1 MGSHGIGGIDRRRL
15 LQGAGAAGA
24 ALGSGSA
31 SAAAF
36 KPVLTVAGLE
46 AQGLTEPMA
55 LDTQA
60 VRLSWRLESRDR
72 AVRQTHYRI
81 QAASTPALLRAGKP
95 DLWDS
100 GEVASANSLDIAWA
114 GKPLGSR
121 RIVHWRVTVRDE
133 RGRTATSAP
142 SRWEMG
148 LLDPADWQAKWI
160 AAETAIAKADRE
172 AGLLWVRG
180 DRSTDK
186 TPRYFRLAFELPK
199 AGPVTL
205 YSVCN
210 FPATVWVDGEQIHR
224 GPPRDTR
231 SGSEPIAVTTHD
243 LPAGRHVIAVAVKD
257 PRGFNERKLK
267 ECATA
272 LMIRG
277 EGPDGVFR
285 LTTKGARTLLHAPD
299 GWQAVS
305 FDDSGWPVAEPSKYQ
320 LQAFPGCGAFL
331 LRRGF
336 DVARPIARA
345 RLHATALGAFE
356 AEINGKRVG
365 DALMS
370 PESTDYR
377 DTVLYRAYD
386 VTAML
391 RPGANAIG
399 AMITDGWYGSFH
411 GLAGRFAF
419 GPPPLRLL
427 AQLEIV
433 YADGTREI
441 IATDERWRLS
451 EDAPVVKSEIYYG
464 EDYDARR
471 EQPGWSSPG
480 FDDAAWR
487 PAEVGAVP
495 PCEVKA
501 HPGPPLRR
509 VRTVPLKNVRQVG
522 PDTYTLD
529 FGQNFAGRIRVTAKG
544 KAGQKIILRHA
555 EILNAEGAVLRRN
568 LRTAE
573 ASATYVFR
581 GDPTGETYEPRFTY
595 FGFRYAELTGLGRAP
610 TTDEFEGVVV
620 SSDLG
625 ETSMLRVD
633 NSIITGMWRNT
644 LWSQRS
650 NFFGIPTDCPQRDER
665 LGWTGDAMVFWDA
678 AAFNM
683 DVAAFTRRY
692 LRDIRDAQGPKGE
705 YPDYAP
711 SGWRDFSN
719 GTSPGWAD
727 AGVILPWTV
736 WQRYGDTAIIDE
748 HWRSMTRYLDYLRAN
763 NPDLIWRNKRGY
775 DYGDW
780 VAFDAKEA
788 GDETTPKAL
797 IATAMWKRSAEAVAQ
812 MAAVTG
818 RAAEAKHYAAL
829 AADIARAFQAAFVQG
844 DGSVGNG
851 SHCGYILALHFG
863 LVPENLR
870 AAAAAKLAA
879 DIRRRGTLISTGFLG
894 TPYSL
899 DTLADAGYQSLV
911 YDLLLRTELPSWGH
925 MIVGGATTI
934 WERWNADTSNAEMNS
949 YNHYALGAVNGFV
962 FRRIAGIDPVAPGFA
977 RFRFDPV
984 LDPRVPKG
992 GARYDSAMGRIETGW
1007 EIKPGGGFA
1016 AQIHVPANSV
1026 AELHLPAASPDRVRE
1041 SGLPLA
1047 RAAGLTVK
1055 GRQGDRLVIEAGSG
1069 DYRFDMA

>member
-1 MGSHGIGGIDRRRL
+1 MTRVSRRGI
-15 LQGAGAAGA
+15 LQGTGAAGA
-24 ALGSGSA
+24 MLASSGARAGMLG
-31 SAAAF
+31 AAA
-36 KPVLTVAGLE
+36 LTVTGLK
-46 AQGLTEPMA
+46 AQGLAEPMA
-55 LDTQA
+55 VDDRA
-60 VRLSWRLESRDR
+60 VRLSWRLETPDR

-81 QAASTPALLRAGKP
+81 RAASSPELLRAGRA

-100 GEVASANSLDIAWA
+100 GEVTSGKSLDIAWA
-114 GKPLGSR
+114 GEPLASR
-121 RIVHWRVTVRDE
+121 RIVHWQVTVRDD

-142 SRWEMG
+142 ARFETG
-148 LLDPADWQAKWI
+148 LLDLADWKAKWI
-160 AAETAIAKADRE
+160 AAETAIARADRE

-180 DRSTDK
+180 DRSTDR
-186 TPRYFRLAFELPK
+186 TPRYFRLAFDLPQ

-210 FPATVWVDGEQIHR
+210 FPATVWVDGVQIDR

-257 PRGFNERKLK
+257 PRGFNERKLH

-272 LMIRG
+272 LMIRA
-277 EGPDGVFR
+277 EGPNGTFR
-285 LTTKGARTLLHAPD
+285 LTTRGARTLLHAPE
-299 GWQAVS
+299 GWQAVG
-305 FDDSGWPVAEPSKYQ
+305 FDDSQWPVAEPSRYQ
-320 LQAFPGCGAFL
+320 PQALPGCGAFL
-331 LRRGF
+331 LRRAF
-336 DVARPIARA
+336 AVAKPIARA
-345 RLHATALGAFE
+345 RLYATALGAFE
-356 AEINGKRVG
+356 AEINGRRVG

-377 DTVLYRAYD
+377 DTLLYRAHD
-386 VTAML
+386 VTELL

-399 AMITDGWYGSFH
+399 AMIADGWYGSFH

-427 AQLEIV
+427 AQLEIA
-433 YADGTREI
+433 YADGTTETI
-441 IATDERWRLS
+441 VTDESWRLS
-451 EDAPVVKSEIYYG
+451 EAAPVVKSEIYYG

-487 PAEVGAVP
+487 RAEIGAVP
-495 PCEVKA
+495 PCELKA

-509 VRTVPLKNVRQVG
+509 VRTVPLKGVKQVG

-529 FGQNFAGRIRVTAKG
+529 FGQNFAGHVRISARG
-544 KAGQKIILRHA
+544 EAGRKITLRFA
-555 EILNAEGAVLRRN
+555 EILKPDGAVNRRN

-573 ASATYVFR
+573 ATNTYVFR
-581 GDPTGETYEPRFTY
+581 GDPAGERYEPHFTY

-610 TTDEFEGVVV
+610 TPEEFEGVVV

-625 ETSMLRVD
+625 ETSILRVD
-633 NSIITGMWRNT
+633 NPIIAGLWRNT

-692 LRDIRDAQGPKGE
+692 LRDMRDAQGPKGE

-736 WQRYGDTAIIDE
+736 WRRYGDTAIIGE
-748 HWRSMTRYLDYLRAN
+748 HWRSMTAYLDYVRAN

-797 IATAMWKRSAEAVAQ
+797 IATAMWKRSADALAE
-812 MAAVTG
+812 MAAATG
-818 RAAEAKHYAAL
+818 RAAEARQYAAL
-829 AADIARAFQAAFVQG
+829 AADIARAFRAAFVRP
-844 DGSVGNG
+844 DGNVGNG

-863 LVPENLR
+863 LVPDNLR
-870 AAAAAKLAA
+870 AAAAARLAA

-899 DTLADAGYQSLV
+899 DALADTGHASLV

-925 MIVGGATTI
+925 MIAAGATTI

-962 FRRIAGIDPVAPGFA
+962 FRRIAGIDPVEPGFA

-992 GARYDSAMGRIETGW
+992 GARYDSAMGRIETAW
-1007 EIKPGGGFA
+1007 ELKPGGLA
-1016 AQIHVPANSV
+1016 ARIHVPANTV

-1041 SGLPLA
+1041 GGAPLG
-1047 RAAGLTVK
+1047 RAEGVTVK
-1055 GRQGDRLVIEAGSG
+1055 GRDGDRLVIEAGSG
-1069 DYRFDMA
+1069 DYRFDIA

>member
-1 MGSHGIGGIDRRRL
+1 MAGTRIDRRRL
-15 LQGAGAAGA
+15 LQGAGVAGA
-24 ALGSGSA
+24 ALSAHA
-31 SAAAF
+31 SAAALA
-36 KPVLTVAGLE
+36 PGALEVAGLK
-46 AQGLTEPMA
+46 AQGLTDPIG
-55 LDTQA
+55 LDDRA
-60 VRLSWRLESRDR
+60 PRLSWRIESRDR
-72 AVRQTHYRI
+72 GVRQTHYRI
-81 QAASTPALLRAGKP
+81 EAASSAELLRAGKP

-100 GEVASANSLDIAWA
+100 GEVASAASLDIPYA

-121 RIVHWRVTVRDE
+121 AIVYWRVTVRDT
-133 RGRTATSAP
+133 RGRTSTSPMA
-142 SRWEMG
+142 RWEMA
-148 LLDPADWQAKWI
+148 LLDVGDWQAKWI
-160 AAETAIAKADRE
+160 AAETAMAKGDRE

-180 DRSTDK
+180 DRSKDK
-186 TPRYFRLAFELPK
+186 TPRYFRLAFDLPK
-199 AGPVTL
+199 TGPVTL
-205 YSVCN
+205 ISVCN
-210 FPATVWVDGEQIHR
+210 FPATVWVDGEQVNR
-224 GPPRDTR
+224 GPNRDTR
-231 SGSEPIAVTTHD
+231 SGSEPPAVTTHQ
-243 LPAGRHVIAVAVKD
+243 LSAGRHVVAVAVKD
-257 PRGFNERKLK
+257 PRGFNERKLH

-272 LMIRG
+272 LMLRA
-277 EGPDGVFR
+277 EGPDGTFR
-285 LTTKGARTLLHAPD
+285 LTTKGTRTTLHAPE
-299 GWQAVS
+299 GWQAVA

-336 DVARPIARA
+336 AVAKPIARA
-345 RLHATALGAFE
+345 RLYATALGAFE

-365 DALMS
+365 DALMT

-386 VTAML
+386 VTSLL

-399 AMITDGWYGSFH
+399 AMLTDGWYGSFH

-427 AQLEIV
+427 AQLELI
-433 YADGTREI
+433 YADGSTEI
-441 IATDERWRLS
+441 IATDGSWRLS
-451 EDAPVVKSEIYYG
+451 EGAPVVKSEIYYG

-471 EQPGWSSPG
+471 AQPGWSSAG
-480 FDDAAWR
+480 FDESAWR
-487 PAEVGAVP
+487 PVEIGAGP

-501 HPGPPLRR
+501 NAGPPLRR
-509 VRTVPLKNVRQVG
+509 VRTVPLKNVKQVG

-529 FGQNFAGRIRVTAKG
+529 FGQNFAGWVRIKAKG
-544 KAGQKIILRHA
+544 EAGRKLTLRFA
-555 EILNAEGAVLRRN
+555 EILNPDGSVSRKN

-573 ASATYVFR
+573 ASCSYIFR
-581 GDPTGETYEPRFTY
+581 GESGVETYEPHFTY
-595 FGFRYAELTGLGRAP
+595 FGFRYVELTGLGRAP
-610 TTDEFEGVVV
+610 TVEEFEGVVV

-625 ETSMLRVD
+625 ETSMLRVE
-633 NSIITGMWRNT
+633 NPIITGMWRNT

-692 LRDIRDAQGPKGE
+692 LRDMRDAQGPQGE

-711 SGWRDFSN
+711 SGWRDYSN

-736 WQRYGDTAIIDE
+736 WQRYGDTAIIGE
-748 HWRSMTRYLDYLRAN
+748 HWQSMTRYLDYLRTN

-797 IATAMWKRSAEAVAQ
+797 IATAMWQRSAAKLAE
-812 MAAVTG
+812 MAAATG
-818 RAAEAKHYAAL
+818 RTAEAKTYATL
-829 AADIARAFQAAFVQG
+829 AADIARAFQRDFVG
-844 DGSVGNG
+844 PDGSVGNG
-851 SHCGYILALHFG
+851 SHCSYILALHFG
-863 LVPENLR
+863 LVPERLR
-870 AAAAAKLAA
+870 AAAAAKLVA

-899 DTLADAGYQSLV
+899 DALADAGQEALV
-911 YDLLLRTELPSWGH
+911 YDLLLRTALPSWGH
-925 MIVGGATTI
+925 MIAAGATTI

-962 FRRIAGIDPVAPGFA
+962 FRRIAGIDPLAPGFA
-977 RFRFDPV
+977 RWRFDPV

-992 GARYDSAMGRIETGW
+992 GARYDSPMGRIETAW
-1007 EIKPGGGFA
+1007 ELQAGGGFIA
-1016 AQIHVPANSV
+1016 RIHVPANTV
-1026 AELHLPAASPDRVRE
+1026 AELHLPAGSEARVRE
-1041 SGLPLA
+1041 GGQPLT
-1047 RAAGLTVK
+1047 RATSVTVK
-1055 GRQGDRLVIEAGSG
+1055 GMRGSRLLVEAGSG
-1069 DYRFDMA
+1069 DYAFSMT

>member
-1 MGSHGIGGIDRRRL
+1 MAGTRIDRRRL
-15 LQGAGAAGA
+15 LQGAGVAGA
-24 ALGSGSA
+24 ALSA
-31 SAAAF
+31 QASPA
-36 KPVLTVAGLE
+36 VALAPGALEVTGLK
-46 AQGLTEPMA
+46 AQGLMDPIG
-55 LDTQA
+55 LDDRTP
-60 VRLSWRLESRDR
+60 RLSWRIESRDR
-72 AVRQTHYRI
+72 GVRQTHYRI
-81 QAASTPALLRAGKP
+81 EAASSAELLRAGKP

-100 GEVASANSLDIAWA
+100 GEVASAASLDIPYA
-114 GKPLGSR
+114 GKPLASR
-121 RIVHWRVTVRDE
+121 AIVHWRVTVRDA
-133 RGRTATSAP
+133 RGRTATSPTA
-142 SRWEMG
+142 RWEMA
-148 LLDPADWQAKWI
+148 LLDPSDWKAKWI
-160 AAETAIAKADRE
+160 AAETALAKGDRE

-180 DRSTDK
+180 DRSKDK
-186 TPRYFRLAFELPK
+186 TPRYFRLTFDLPQ

-205 YSVCN
+205 ISVCN

-224 GPPRDTR
+224 GPNRDTR
-231 SGSEPIAVTTHD
+231 SGSEPPAVTTHQ
-243 LPAGRHVIAVAVKD
+243 LSAGRHVVAVAVKD
-257 PRGFNERKLK
+257 PRGFNERKLH

-272 LMIRG
+272 LMLRAGDRRI
-277 EGPDGVFR
+277 
-285 LTTKGARTLLHAPD
+285 TTKGARTTLHAPE
-299 GWQAVS
+299 GWQAVA
-305 FDDSGWPVAEPSKYQ
+305 FDDSAWPVAEPSKYQ

-336 DVARPIARA
+336 EVAKPIARA
-345 RLHATALGAFE
+345 RLYATALGAFE

-365 DALMS
+365 DALMT

-377 DTVLYRAYD
+377 DTVLYRTYD
-386 VTAML
+386 VTALL

-399 AMITDGWYGSFH
+399 AMLTDGWYGSFH

-427 AQLEIV
+427 AQLELT
-433 YADGTREI
+433 YADGSTEI
-441 IATDERWRLS
+441 IATDESWRLS
-451 EDAPVVKSEIYYG
+451 EGAPVVKSEIYYG

-471 EQPGWSSPG
+471 AQPGWSSAS
-480 FDDAAWR
+480 FDESGWR
-487 PAEVGAVP
+487 PAEIGAVP

-501 HPGPPLRR
+501 NAGPPLRR
-509 VRTVPLKNVRQVG
+509 VRTVPLKNVKQVG
-522 PDTYTLD
+522 LDTYTLD
-529 FGQNFAGRIRVTAKG
+529 FGQNFAGWVRIKAKG
-544 KAGQKIILRHA
+544 EAGRKVTLRFA
-555 EILNAEGAVLRRN
+555 EILNPDGSVSRKN

-573 ASATYVFR
+573 ATNTYVFR
-581 GDPTGETYEPRFTY
+581 GDPGAETYEPHFTY

-610 TTDEFEGVVV
+610 TADEFEGVVV

-625 ETSMLRVD
+625 ETSVLRVE
-633 NSIITGMWRNT
+633 NPIITGMWRNT

-692 LRDIRDAQGPKGE
+692 LRDMRDAQGPQGE

-711 SGWRDFSN
+711 SGWRDYSN

-736 WQRYGDTAIIDE
+736 WQRYGDTAIIAE
-748 HWRSMTRYLDYLRAN
+748 HWQSMTRYLDYLRAN

-797 IATAMWKRSAEAVAQ
+797 IATAMWQRSAAKLAE
-812 MAAVTG
+812 MAAATG
-818 RAAEAKHYAAL
+818 RAAEAKSYAAL
-829 AADIARAFQAAFVQG
+829 AADVARAFQREFVRA

-863 LVPENLR
+863 LVPEGLR

-899 DTLADAGYQSLV
+899 DALADTGQESLV
-911 YDLLLRTELPSWGH
+911 YDLLLRTALPSWGH
-925 MIVGGATTI
+925 MIAAGATTI

-977 RFRFDPV
+977 RWRFDPV
-984 LDPRVPKG
+984 LDPRVPRG
-992 GARYDSAMGRIETGW
+992 GARYDSPMGRIETAW
-1007 EIKPGGGFA
+1007 ELAPDSRFTA
-1016 AQIHVPANSV
+1016 RLHVPANTV
-1026 AELHLPAASPDRVRE
+1026 AELHLPATSADRVRE
-1041 SGLPLA
+1041 GGQPLA
-1047 RAAGLTVK
+1047 RAANIAVK
-1055 GRQGDRLVIEAGSG
+1055 GMQGSRLVVEAGSG
-1069 DYRFDMA
+1069 DYAFSMT